1 MKWFKHDSD
10 ANHDARLKRVRMK
23 YGMEGYGL
31 YWYCLELIAKDVD
44 VTNLT
49 FELEHD
55 AEIISHDTGI
65 HVEMINEMMAY
76 MVNQGLFENVGKA
89 ITCMKMAKRLD
100 QSMTSNP
107 AMRKVIDGIKKN
119 HDTVMTESGTIM
131 QDKIRLDKIRLDKHR
146 ATKRV
151 PQKWSPGEK
160 GIAFAESQGMSVT
173 EHLEQLA
180 AFRDHEYK
188 SAKKDWDACWRTWC
202 RNWKKW
208 NKTDKKLTY
217 AQQLAEDMRNAPIE

>member
-76 MVNQGLFENVGKA
+76 MVNQGLFENAGKS

-100 QSMTSNP
+100 QSMTSNY

-119 HDTVMTESGTIM
+119 HDPVMTKSGTVMR
-131 QDKIRLDKIRLDKHR
+131 DKTRLDKTRIYNR
-146 ATKRV
+146 AAKRA
-151 PQKWSPGEK
+151 PKSWKPSDEGFNL
-160 GIAFAESQGMSVT
+160 AAEVGMDH
-173 EHLEQLA
+173 EEYADQLA
-180 AFRDHEYK
+180 QFMDHEFK
-188 SAKKDWDACWRTWC
+188 TARKDWDACWRTWC

-208 NKTDKKLTY
+208 SKSDKKLSY
-217 AQQLAEDMRNAPIE
+217 AQQLAEDMKNVAIE